1 MSFILKLNFNKIHQR
16 IEDALDITAEVAN
29 TAFKDAIEQPLY
41 EWPRTTVRKSG
52 EVVSTPRN
60 IVDTGDLRDS
70 QEHQKVDELNHQF
83 SWNVPYA
90 IQVHEGAVLKSGTE
104 LPARPWTREAIAR
117 TDLTEVFT
125 EAFNG
130 SNQS

>member
-1 MSFILKLNFNKIHQR
+1 MNNFTLKLNT
-16 IEDALDITAEVAN
+16 DAIYQAVERSLDATAETAN

-90 IQVHEGAVLKSGTE
+90 VQVHEGAVLKSGTE
-104 LPARPWTREAIAR
+104 LPARPWTREAVTR
-117 TDLTEVFT
+117 TDLVEVFI
-125 EAFNG
+125 EAFNA
-130 SNQS
+130 NQS